1 MTYIYDVNIIINIQV
16 WYRHNRLVNLANDDR
31 VWRSP
36 GQWRDLRIWL
46 IENVNDMD
54 YDAAGVDLQD
64 YDRRVFYFARKQ
76 DAMMF
81 TLKWS

>member
-1 MTYIYDVNIIINIQV
+1 V
-16 WYRHNRLVNLANDDR
+16 L
-31 VWRSP
+31 WRST

-64 YDRRVFYFARKQ
+64 YDKRVIYFAKEK
-76 DAMMF
+76 DAVWF
-81 TLKWS
+81 ALKWS

>member
-1 MTYIYDVNIIINIQV
+1 MSKRDWCNIPV
-16 WYRHNRLVNLANDDR
+16 SVL
-31 VWRSP
+31 WRST

-64 YDRRVFYFARKQ
+64 YDKRVFYFAKEK
-76 DAMMF
+76 DAVWF
-81 TLKWS
+81 ALKWT